1 MDKMPEPVRI
11 LIENVRPAVD
21 DGRYPVKREIGD
33 FVEVTADVFRD
44 GHDQIVVWLLDR
56 QKGSKEWHRSRMRCI
71 NQGLDIWQGR
81 FTVTEIGAH
90 EYAIEAFSDLYSSW
104 AADTRKKVDAKVDH
118 SSDLL
123 EGIEL
128 AKRFLKWLPKME
140 QPMVREALKAAE
152 AAKKDD
158 ARAAVLLAPGLVD
171 VLSGNP
177 DPATRVMTDRLYPL
191 WVDRIGARFASWYEC
206 FPRSCAF
213 KAGKSGTFKDVEARL
228 PEIRAMGFD
237 VLYFPPIH
245 PIGVTNRKG
254 RNNSLKCTPGDPG
267 CPYSIG
273 ASDGGHD
280 AVEPSLG
287 TMKEFEHLVKVAHQ
301 HGLEIALD
309 FAVNCSPDHP
319 YLADHKD
326 WFNIRPDGTI
336 KYAENP
342 PKKYEDIYPINFET
356 KDREGLWEEL
366 KRIFLFWAK
375 KGVRIFRVD
384 NPHTKPF
391 NFWQWVI
398 AGVQAEYPD
407 ALFLAEA
414 FTRPKV
420 MKALAKLG
428 FSQSYSYFTWRN
440 FKQEIVEY
448 FTELTTYPVSE
459 YMRVNLFVNTPDIF
473 PTFLQKGGKAAYK
486 IRAVLA
492 ATLSSVYGIFQ
503 GFELCEGEPIPGKE
517 EYMHSD
523 KYEIRFRDWNKPGNI
538 KELITCL
545 NRIRQ
550 ENPAM
555 QEYDNLKF
563 YKAEN
568 EHIIF
573 YGKSLGE
580 NHVLIAVNLDPFQR
594 HNSFVY
600 VPIADYGIKPD
611 ETYQVHDVLTDKRYL
626 WKGERNY
633 IDLDPAVEPA
643 NVFVLRKWTAREQD
657 FDYYK

>member
-1 MDKMPEPVRI
+1 MVRYPEPVRI
-11 LIENVRPAVD
+11 LIEQVRPVVD
-21 DGRYPVKREIGD
+21 DGRYPIKREVGD
-33 FVEVTADVFRD
+33 SVEVTADVFRD
-44 GHDQIVVWLLDR
+44 GHDKIVVRLLDR
-56 QKGSKEWHRSRMRCI
+56 KKGAKEWYRSPMRCI
-71 NQGLDIWQGR
+71 NPGLDIWQGH
-81 FTVTEIGAH
+81 FSVSEIGAH
-90 EYAIEAFSDLYSSW
+90 EYAIEAFCDLFGSW
-104 AADTRKKVDAKVDH
+104 AADTRKKVEAKVEF

-128 AKRFLKWLPKME
+128 ARRFLKWLPKAD
-140 QPMVREALKAAE
+140 QPALRETLKAAE
-152 AAKKDD
+152 AAKKDEI
-158 ARAAVLLAPGLVD
+158 RASILLAPELVEL
-171 VLSGNP
+171 LSKHP
-177 DPATRVMTDRLYPL
+177 DPATRVMTDRIYPI
-191 WVDRIGARFASWYEC
+191 WVDRLAARFASWYEC

-228 PEIRAMGFD
+228 PEIKAMGFD

-245 PIGVTNRKG
+245 PVGVTNRKG
-254 RNNSLKCTPGDPG
+254 PNNSLKCSSSDPG

-273 ASDGGHD
+273 SGKGGHD

-287 TMKEFEHLVKVAHQ
+287 TMKDFEHLVKTAHG

-309 FAVNCSPDHP
+309 FAINCSPDHP
-319 YLADHKD
+319 YLEEHKD
-326 WFNIRPDGTI
+326 WFSVRPDGTI

-356 KDREGLWEEL
+356 KDREGLWDEL

-398 AGVQAEYPD
+398 AEVQLEYPD
-407 ALFLAEA
+407 VLFLAEA

-440 FKQEIVEY
+440 FKQEIIEY
-448 FTELTTYPVSE
+448 FTELTTYPVAE
-459 YMRVNLFVNTPDIF
+459 FMRVNLFVNTPDIF
-473 PTFLQKGGKAAYK
+473 PTFLQKGGRPAYK

-503 GFELCEGEPIPGKE
+503 GFELCEGEPIPSKE
-517 EYMHSD
+517 EYLDSD
-523 KYEIRFRDWNKPGNI
+523 KYEIRFRNWNKPGNI
-538 KELITCL
+538 KDLITRL
-545 NRIRQ
+545 NRFRQ
-550 ENPAM
+550 ANPAM

-563 YKAEN
+563 HKAEN
-568 EHIIF
+568 EQVLF
-573 YGKSLGE
+573 YSKSLGD
-580 NHVLIAVNLDPFQR
+580 NHVLVAVNLDPFQR
-594 HNSFVY
+594 HHSFVY
-600 VPIADYGIKPD
+600 VPIEEFGIKPD
-611 ETYQVHDVLTDKRYL
+611 ETYQMHDILTDKRYL

-633 IDLDPAVEPA
+633 VDLDPAVEPA
-643 NVFVLRKWTAREQD
+643 NVFLLRKWTGQTGT
-657 FDYYK
+657 